1 MYLLILNGKKLI
13 YRSLEGLF
21 ENLEYNLKMKKNM
34 LKGLEIDHYTPE
46 ETNDFI
52 LENNILNFDFD
63 IKKLNEEEYE
73 KVKNQSKLMSS
84 SIDFQE

>member
-1 MYLLILNGKKLI
+1 
-13 YRSLEGLF
+13 
-21 ENLEYNLKMKKNM
+21 M
-34 LKGLEIDHYTPE
+34 LKGLETDHYTPE